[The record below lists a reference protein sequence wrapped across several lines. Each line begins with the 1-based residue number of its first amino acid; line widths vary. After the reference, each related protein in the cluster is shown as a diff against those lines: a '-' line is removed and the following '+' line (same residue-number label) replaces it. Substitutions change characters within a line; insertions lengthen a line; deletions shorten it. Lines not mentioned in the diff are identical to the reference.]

1 MFFFSVLPNHQGN
14 SNHPRSRSSSLQESA
29 TLNDTLIKII
39 LLLLSGLLLAN
50 SLLFYKMWR
59 LEVDLGSSPLSNLE
73 EVLIA
78 TARGQ
83 HENLGLG
90 KFFWSL
96 VKSRGVCKKFAT
108 RPKNL
113 PLTKFHDIRVKVVDF
128 LEIAK
133 FWLSSK
139 FSAYLSIFLKI
150 PKESGNDT
158 HYPFLHYANWFPH
171 PSSVCKN
178 KSKNYLFHVW

>member
-1 MFFFSVLPNHQGN
+1 MLPNHQGN
-14 SNHPRSRSSSLQESA
+14 SNHPRSRSSSLQEST

-90 KFFWSL
+90 KFFD
-96 VKSRGVCKKFAT
+96 
-108 RPKNL
+108 
-113 PLTKFHDIRVKVVDF
+113 H
-128 LEIAK
+128 
-133 FWLSSK
+133 
-139 FSAYLSIFLKI
+139 
-150 PKESGNDT
+150 
-158 HYPFLHYANWFPH
+158 
-171 PSSVCKN
+171 
-178 KSKNYLFHVW
+178 